1 MKALAA
7 YVMRGRLQAMLAAAG
22 LAALSL
28 ILLPLSWPVSFLS
41 GAVIG
46 LVVLVQGPK
55 EGAFTALGAAAILA
69 VLVTLL
75 LKLPTMAG
83 VYALLVWIPVWLLTI
98 TLLLSR
104 SLAMAMNVGAL
115 LGICI
120 VLAVYALIPNPAG
133 LWYEHFTQQVL
144 PLMEKAGMA
153 LNKAP
158 DFDAQ
163 LKEASK
169 VMTGTTV
176 AFSIMAMWLALL
188 IARNWQAVLYN
199 PEGFREEFRA
209 LRLGQTSA
217 IIAGLIAMLAMFAG
231 GAVNELA
238 TNALVVMLML
248 FMFQGLAVG
257 HNLVNQYQQGKAWI
271 VGMYVV
277 LVFTSP
283 HGLMLFAMLGW
294 LDNGFDFRKRF
305 AKKTDTTSQ
314 DDD

>member
-133 LWYEHFTQQVL
+133 LWYEHFTQQ
-144 PLMEKAGMA
+144 
-153 LNKAP
+153 
-158 DFDAQ
+158 
-163 LKEASK
+163 
-169 VMTGTTV
+169 
-176 AFSIMAMWLALL
+176 
-188 IARNWQAVLYN
+188 
-199 PEGFREEFRA
+199 
-209 LRLGQTSA
+209 
-217 IIAGLIAMLAMFAG
+217 
-231 GAVNELA
+231 
-238 TNALVVMLML
+238 
-248 FMFQGLAVG
+248 
-257 HNLVNQYQQGKAWI
+257 
-271 VGMYVV
+271 
-277 LVFTSP
+277 
-283 HGLMLFAMLGW
+283 
-294 LDNGFDFRKRF
+294 
-305 AKKTDTTSQ
+305 
-314 DDD
+314 